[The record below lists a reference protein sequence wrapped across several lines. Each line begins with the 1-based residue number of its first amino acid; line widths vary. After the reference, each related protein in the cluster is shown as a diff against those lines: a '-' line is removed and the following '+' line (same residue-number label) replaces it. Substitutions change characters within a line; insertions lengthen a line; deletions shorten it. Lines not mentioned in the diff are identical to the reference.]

1 MAIRTTVD
9 IPEPLHDQL
18 RERAQRTGVSIRSL
32 IIAAIE
38 QVYTKARKGTMV
50 TGPMIKPGGKRG
62 PLYPTDENPYD
73 LIFP

>member
-9 IPEPLHDQL
+9 IPEPLHHQL
-18 RERAQRTGVSIRSL
+18 RERSRRSGVSIRSL

-38 QVYTKARKGTMV
+38 QVYSGARKGKMV
-50 TGPMIKPGGKRG
+50 TGPMIRGGKRG